1 MYLLD
6 TNVIFELRQ
15 IKPRQSASVRAW
27 AAGVAAGQL
36 YLSAISILELEKGV
50 MLLERRTPPQGSALR
65 AWLGAT
71 VRAFEGRV
79 LPFTG
84 NTAALCAA
92 LHIPDPRPERD
103 VMIAASLGTSHD
115 TGHAQHQRLCPYGP
129 ALARPVCWVTLSLSS
144 ALGPPALLL
153 SCKKSDSSYCATS
166 FSSTSR
172 T

>member
-6 TNVIFELRQ
+6 TNVISDLRQ
-15 IKPRQSASVRAW
+15 GKPRQSAAVRVW
-27 AAGVAAGQL
+27 AAGVPAGQL

-84 NTAALCAA
+84 NTATLCAA
-92 LHIPDPRPERD
+92 LHIPAPRPERD
-103 VMIAASLGTSHD
+103 AMIAASALEHRMTLVTRNTSDFANMGLHV
-115 TGHAQHQRLCPYGP
+115 
-129 ALARPVCWVTLSLSS
+129 LAPF
-144 ALGPPALLL
+144 AG
-153 SCKKSDSSYCATS
+153 
-166 FSSTSR
+166 
-172 T
+172 